1 VSDEGEYRLW
11 SLLGALQD
19 DGLNPDRLPSA
30 PAHLRRDSNA
40 FFLPIASYAQIPAA
54 NTQVFLSQVDA
65 WEKQFIFVSKLD
77 AGRRQFKAAI
87 NEVKTTIKRLVR
99 ALEYLDKLQY
109 GSFIRGHSRSSP
121 KARLLLVDP
130 GWGETARHKNKWNQL
145 RIVRARLRS
154 RLGRIALSPSACTPT
169 KGISRSINGAAGGQR
184 QPLISA
190 AQFDLAS
197 RLVDDHKQARDRWR
211 FRVRRSLC
219 SRPARTTQEQAAAL
233 LNYQTEYLAEK
244 SHGTA
249 N

>member
-87 NEVKTTIKRLVR
+87 NEVKTTIKRLGR

-109 GSFIRGHSRSSP
+109 GSFMLDRNFEHRLYHEWPDLLECMHAFHRDKISQPVCNAVLKTLPP
-121 KARLLLVDP
+121 K
-130 GWGETARHKNKWNQL
+130 
-145 RIVRARLRS
+145 
-154 RLGRIALSPSACTPT
+154 PT
-169 KGISRSINGAAGGQR
+169 SK
-184 QPLISA
+184 L
-190 AQFDLAS
+190 
-197 RLVDDHKQARDRWR
+197 
-211 FRVRRSLC
+211 
-219 SRPARTTQEQAAAL
+219 
-233 LNYQTEYLAEK
+233 
-244 SHGTA
+244 
-249 N
+249 

>member
-1 VSDEGEYRLW
+1 MDEGGGGLYAHATTSGRIYSENRN
-11 SLLGALQD
+11 GATLQTLFS
-19 DGLNPDRLPSA
+19 GP
-30 PAHLRRDSNA
+30 
-40 FFLPIASYAQIPAA
+40 
-54 NTQVFLSQVDA
+54 
-65 WEKQFIFVSKLD
+65 
-77 AGRRQFKAAI
+77 
-87 NEVKTTIKRLVR
+87 
-99 ALEYLDKLQY
+99 
-109 GSFIRGHSRSSP
+109 RGHSRSSP

-244 SHGTA
+244 FHGTA